1 MVILMFFYSLLFPII
16 AVLAILWLVI
26 RVRNGKNTIATL
38 IIWII
43 LWVFL
48 ILFALVPEI
57 SSFFANLFGISR
69 GLDFVVILVF
79 AVMAYVIFKLYYKV
93 DKLENDVNKMV
104 KEVALANEIS
114 LSDDDEE

>member
-1 MVILMFFYSLLFPII
+1 MFFYSLLVPII
-16 AVLAILWLVI
+16 AIFAVLWLVI
-26 RVRNGKNTIATL
+26 RVRNGKNTLATL

-43 LWVFL
+43 LWLFL
-48 ILFALVPEI
+48 VLFALVPEI
-57 SSFFANLFGISR
+57 SNFFANLFGISR

-79 AVMAYVIFKLYYKV
+79 AVMAYVIFKLYYKI